1 MRHSLAQLLASSS
14 ACPSPSKGP
23 PHARSGSRAEAGDE
37 AAPPRREDSDDS
49 SSLEEAGGA
58 EPLFPAGLELEL
70 DDWLEAAVVATENRP
85 GWLSSPERACAE
97 TEEEQ
102 PKQQQQQQRPQQ
114 GRRPARPAGSSRLK
128 AAAAARL
135 NRQRKKQYVM
145 GLESRLQGLA
155 AENRGLRDRN
165 RGLCRRLRDL
175 ERETSYL
182 RAVLANQSALG
193 RLLSRLAGDG
203 RVGLRISSSGLVE
216 DGAAAAAVLEARPA
230 YEASGDH
237 DYALPVVPEG
247 GERKRAASPSAGGIC
262 LHVDRDQVSVEFC
275 SACARRAAVG
285 SALGAAA
292 ASPPS
297 TADSYSYSTL
307 ASKIFSFR
315 WLPCQAP
322 LCRG

>member
-23 PHARSGSRAEAGDE
+23 PPGRSGSRAEAGDE

-49 SSLEEAGGA
+49 SSLEEAGGV
-58 EPLFPAGLELEL
+58 ELLFPAGLELEL

-85 GWLSSPERACAE
+85 GWLASPERACAE
-97 TEEEQ
+97 TEEEEQQ
-102 PKQQQQQQRPQQ
+102 PKQQQRPQPQ

-203 RVGLRISSSGLVE
+203 RVGLRISSSGLVD
-216 DGAAAAAVLEARPA
+216 DGAAAAVLEARPA

-297 TADSYSYSTL
+297 TADSYSAL

>member
-14 ACPSPSKGP
+14 ACPSPSKAP
-23 PHARSGSRAEAGDE
+23 LPARSGSRAEAGDE
-37 AAPPRREDSDDS
+37 APQPRREDSDDS
-49 SSLEEAGGA
+49 SSLEEVGGG
-58 EPLFPAGLELEL
+58 ELLFPAGLELEL

-85 GWLSSPERACAE
+85 GWLASPERACAE
-97 TEEEQ
+97 TEEEEEQ
-102 PKQQQQQQRPQQ
+102 PKQQQRPQQQQQ

-203 RVGLRISSSGLVE
+203 RVGLRISSSGLFE
-216 DGAAAAAVLEARPA
+216 DGAAAVLEARPA

-285 SALGAAA
+285 SALAAA

-297 TADSYSYSTL
+297 TADSYSYSSTL